1 MNTQRLF
8 NVVLLDWSTEKLKI
22 EDDLERVIA
31 SDDDIN
37 SKSYRIRELVDRL
50 TTVEANIEKFNNMVS
65 VNNNENNENQKQ
77 N

>member
-31 SDDDIN
+31 SDDDIDD
-37 SKSYRIRELVDRL
+37 KSHRIKQLVARL
-50 TTVEANIEKFNNMVS
+50 TAVEANIEKFNSMVS
-65 VNNNENNENQKQ
+65 VNNNENKEKEKQ

>member
-31 SDDDIN
+31 SDDDIE
-37 SKSYRIRELVDRL
+37 SKSYRIRQLVANL
-50 TTVEANIEKFNNMVS
+50 TAVEANIEKFNSMVS
-65 VNNNENNENQKQ
+65 VNNNENNEKEKQ

>member
-31 SDDDIN
+31 SVDDIEN
-37 SKSYRIRELVDRL
+37 KSNRIKQLVARL
-50 TTVEANIEKFNNMVS
+50 TAVEANIEKFNSMVS
-65 VNNNENNENQKQ
+65 INNNENNEKEKQ

>member
-37 SKSYRIRELVDRL
+37 TKSYRIRELVARL
-50 TTVEANIEKFNNMVS
+50 TTVEANIEKFNSMVS
-65 VNNNENNENQKQ
+65 INNNENNENQKQ

>member
-37 SKSYRIRELVDRL
+37 SKSYRIRELVARL
-50 TTVEANIEKFNNMVS
+50 TTVEANIEKFNSMVS
-65 VNNNENNENQKQ
+65 VNNNENNDKQKQ

>member
-31 SDDDIN
+31 SDDDIE
-37 SKSYRIRELVDRL
+37 SKSYRIRQLVAQL
-50 TTVEANIEKFNNMVS
+50 AAVEANIEKFNSMVS
-65 VNNNENNENQKQ
+65 ANNNENNENQKQ

>member
-8 NVVLLDWSTEKLKI
+8 NVVLLDWSIEKLKI

-31 SDDDIN
+31 SDDDIDN
-37 SKSYRIRELVDRL
+37 KSHRIRLLVARL

>member
-37 SKSYRIRELVDRL
+37 SKSYRIRQLVANL
-50 TTVEANIEKFNNMVS
+50 TAVEANIEKFNSMVS
-65 VNNNENNENQKQ
+65 VNNNENNEKEKQ

>member
-31 SDDDIN
+31 SDDDIEN
-37 SKSYRIRELVDRL
+37 KSYRIRQLVDRL
-50 TTVEANIEKFNNMVS
+50 TTVEANIDKFNSMVS
-65 VNNNENNENQKQ
+65 TNNNENNEKEKQ

>member
-50 TTVEANIEKFNNMVS
+50 TTVEANIEKFNSMVS
-65 VNNNENNENQKQ
+65 VNNNENNEKEKQ

>member
-8 NVVLLDWSTEKLKI
+8 NVVLLDWSIEKLKI

-31 SDDDIN
+31 SDDDIDN
-37 SKSYRIRELVDRL
+37 KSHRIRQLVARL

>member
-31 SDDDIN
+31 SDDDIDD
-37 SKSYRIRELVDRL
+37 KSHRIKQLVARL
-50 TTVEANIEKFNNMVS
+50 TAVEANIEKFNSMVS
-65 VNNNENNENQKQ
+65 VNNNENNEKEKQ

>member
-8 NVVLLDWSTEKLKI
+8 NVVLLEWSTEKLKI

-31 SDDDIN
+31 SGDDIDD
-37 SKSYRIRELVDRL
+37 KSHRIKQLVARL
-50 TTVEANIEKFNNMVS
+50 TTVEANIEKFNSMVS
-65 VNNNENNENQKQ
+65 VNNNENNEKEKQ

>member
-31 SDDDIN
+31 SDDDIY
-37 SKSYRIRELVDRL
+37 SKSYRIRQLVANL
-50 TTVEANIEKFNNMVS
+50 TAVEANIEKFNSMVS
-65 VNNNENNENQKQ
+65 VNNNENNEKEKQ

>member
-31 SDDDIN
+31 SDDDIE
-37 SKSYRIRELVDRL
+37 SKSYRIRQLVGQL
-50 TTVEANIEKFNNMVS
+50 SAIETNIEKFNSMVS
-65 VNNNENNENQKQ
+65 VNNNENNENKKE

>member
-22 EDDLERVIA
+22 EDELERVIA
-31 SDDDIN
+31 SDDNIDN
-37 SKSYRIRELVDRL
+37 KSYRIKELVAKL
-50 TTVEANIEKFNNMVS
+50 TTVEANIEKFNSMVS
-65 VNNNENNENQKQ
+65 INNNENNENQKQ

>member
-8 NVVLLDWSTEKLKI
+8 NVVLLEWSTEKLKI

-31 SDDDIN
+31 SGDDIN
-37 SKSYRIRELVDRL
+37 DKSHRIKQLVDRL
-50 TTVEANIEKFNNMVS
+50 TTVEANIEKFNSMVS
-65 VNNNENNENQKQ
+65 VNNNENNEKEKQ

>member
-37 SKSYRIRELVDRL
+37 SKSYRIRELVARL
-50 TTVEANIEKFNNMVS
+50 TTVEANIEKFNSMVS
-65 VNNNENNENQKQ
+65 VNNNENNEKEKQ